1 MVPAAGKKKKSN
13 EVKFIITK
21 IYKIDAI
28 RYTEMKS
35 MGV

>member
-13 EVKFIITK
+13 EVRLIITK
-21 IYKIDAI
+21 IYKLDAI
-28 RYTEMKS
+28 RYPEMKS